1 MTERLTDN
9 WTSVASQGEGDEAKR
24 RRVVLRRRNVK
35 TNVTTG
41 EREEER
47 EGEREAAVLF
57 YVAADATPTPA
68 CLQL

>member
-9 WTSVASQGEGDEAKR
+9 WTSVASQGEEGE
-24 RRVVLRRRNVK
+24 
-35 TNVTTG
+35 TG
-41 EREEER
+41 VASFFGGAMSKQMLQQASGREREE
-47 EGEREAAVLF
+47 EREAAVLF

>member
-9 WTSVASQGEGDEAKR
+9 WTSVASQGEGGEAKR

-41 EREEER
+41 ER